1 MELAWHWSVGGVE
14 FILGTIV
21 RALPVATRAYWS
33 GRIRL
38 ALVSIPV
45 EIVPATK
52 SSSRISFHQIHE
64 PSGKRIRYE
73 KVVPG
78 IGPVDTDEIVK
89 GYEVEKGKYVLLTD
103 EEIADVKLEAKK
115 SIDLVQFV
123 DADAIDPIY
132 FERPFYVLPSTED
145 EDAEEAYIVLREA
158 LKKTKKVGLGQI
170 VVRGEGSIV
179 AIKPCGKGLLM
190 ETLRYADEVKK
201 ADGTFDA
208 VPARKVDADLVEL
221 AEELIDKKA
230 GEFHPEKF
238 KDSYTVALREL
249 IRAKQEKRPPRAIE
263 ETPPASNVINLMDA
277 LKRSVRGGGAPPQ
290 ASRKSS
296 NDNAKSLAK
305 SLRKSPR
312 KTTKSSGKAKKP
324 ARKTSRRKAA

>member
-1 MELAWHWSVGGVE
+1 LTGIPPAECGVSM
-14 FILGTIV
+14 
-21 RALPVATRAYWS
+21 AARAYWS

-52 SSSRISFHQIHE
+52 SAARISFHQIHE

-78 IGPVDTDEIVK
+78 IGPVDTDDIVK

-115 SIDLVQFV
+115 TVDLVQFV

-132 FERPFYVLPSTED
+132 FERPYYVLPSEED
-145 EDAEEAYIVLREA
+145 EDGIEAYGVLRDA
-158 LKKTKKVGLGQI
+158 LKNTRKIGLGQI
-170 VVRGEGSIV
+170 VVRGQGSIV

-190 ETLRYADEVKK
+190 ETLRFADEVKK
-201 ADGTFDA
+201 ASTTFDPI
-208 VPARKVDADLVEL
+208 PAKKADKDLIDL
-221 AEELIDKKA
+221 AEELIQKKA
-230 GEFHPEKF
+230 SEFHPEKF

-249 IRAKQEKRPPRAIE
+249 IEAKQEHRKPREIE
-263 ETPPASNVINLMDA
+263 DAPPASNVINLMDA
-277 LKRSVRGGGAPPQ
+277 LKRSVRGGGAARDESSAPPKRQ
-290 ASRKSS
+290 AASR
-296 NDNAKSLAK
+296 
-305 SLRKSPR
+305 R
-312 KTTKSSGKAKKP
+312 AKKP
-324 ARKTSRRKAA
+324 RAKAKRGRKSRAEKKAA

>member
-1 MELAWHWSVGGVE
+1 M
-14 FILGTIV
+14 
-21 RALPVATRAYWS
+21 ATRAYWS

-52 SSSRISFHQIHE
+52 SSNRISFHQIHE

-78 IGPVDTDEIVK
+78 LGPIDTDDIVK
-89 GYEVEKGKYVLLTD
+89 GYEVEKGKYVLLSD

-123 DADAIDPIY
+123 DQGDIDPIY
-132 FERPFYVLPSTED
+132 FDRPFYILPSEDD
-145 EDAEEAYIVLREA
+145 EDAEQAYIVLRDA
-158 LKKTKKVGLGQI
+158 LKKTKKIGLGQI
-170 VVRGEGSIV
+170 VVRGQGSIV

-201 ADGTFDA
+201 ADTAFDD
-208 VPARKVDADLVEL
+208 VPARKVDTDLIEL
-221 AEELIDKKA
+221 AEQLIGKKA

-238 KDSYTVALREL
+238 KDSYTAALREL
-249 IRAKQEKRPPRAIE
+249 IKAKQEDRPPREIE

-277 LKRSVRGGGAPPQ
+277 LKRSVG
-290 ASRKSS
+290 KSS
-296 NDNAKSLAK
+296 EPGSQTKTSAK
-305 SLRKSPR
+305 P
-312 KTTKSSGKAKKP
+312 TTKSARKSMPRTKTAKAAKP
-324 ARKTSRRKAA
+324 ARKKSGRQKAAA